1 VQRYVVRRLIMAAGI
16 VWLISVAV
24 FVLLRVSPGD
34 PALLQQGI
42 NATPEKVAQVHR
54 ELGLDKPMIVQ
65 YADWLGQF
73 VKGNLGRSVLSQS
86 SVTHEFK
93 ARFPI
98 SLELMALTVAWV
110 VVIGIPLGLVSAVRR
125 NSGADY
131 AVRLAAIIGLSVPA
145 FWVATLVLMIPAQL
159 WGYAPALG
167 KQISLFQD
175 PSGNLRQFIPAS
187 LVLALGPIASIM
199 RLTRSSLLEVLR
211 QDYVR
216 TARAKGLR
224 EQVVIWRHALKNS
237 LVPVV
242 TVLGLLVGGLLGG
255 SIIIEQIFA
264 LRGIGQYIF
273 TSLLQKDFPVAQSLV
288 MYTATAV
295 VLINLAVDVF
305 YAVLD
310 PRIRYS

>member
-1 VQRYVVRRLIMAAGI
+1 VQRYVVRRLIMAVGI

-54 ELGLDKPMIVQ
+54 ELGLDKPLIVQ

-93 ARFPI
+93 SRFPI
-98 SLELMALTVAWV
+98 SLELMLLTIAWV
-110 VVIGIPLGLVSAVRR
+110 VVIGIPLGLVSAVKR

-167 KQISLFQD
+167 IQISLFQD
-175 PSGNLRQFIPAS
+175 PFGNLRQFVPAS